1 MVHVF
6 EGQGVIGYLEAE
18 VAFASLEVSLEIEEF
33 LQLELAQDV
42 LVTHAA
48 VVSHEF
54 LGAQTQLQLGCF

>member
-6 EGQGVIGYLEAE
+6 EGQGVIGDLEAE
-18 VAFASLEVSLEIEEF
+18 VAFASLEKSLEIEEF

-42 LVTHAA
+42 LVTDAA

-54 LGAQTQLQLGCF
+54 L